1 MKKIVGAHFPPFD
14 SVKYTKDDEK
24 MSEDFRDKFLEEVKE
39 PAKPNPKYTPPESA
53 GCKAPEYRRMT
64 EAPSPK
70 PAHGASEYITI
81 PVAEYMY
88 LQRLDALMD
97 VLLLDA
103 AYSSAHTIQAVK
115 DAVLAM
121 RMAGKEGAEE

>member
-1 MKKIVGAHFPPFD
+1 MSKKQRIQPAQ
-14 SVKYTKDDEK
+14 EA
-24 MSEDFRDKFLEEVKE
+24 DK
-39 PAKPNPKYTPPESA
+39 
-53 GCKAPEYRRMT
+53 
-64 EAPSPK
+64 
-70 PAHGASEYITI
+70 YITI

-121 RMAGKEGAEE
+121 RMAGKEGGEE

>member
-1 MKKIVGAHFPPFD
+1 MSKKKRIQ
-14 SVKYTKDDEK
+14 
-24 MSEDFRDKFLEEVKE
+24 
-39 PAKPNPKYTPPESA
+39 PAQ
-53 GCKAPEYRRMT
+53 R
-64 EAPSPK
+64 
-70 PAHGASEYITI
+70 ASQYITI

-88 LQRLDALMD
+88 MQRLDALMD

-121 RMAGKEGAEE
+121 RMQGKEGGEE